1 MKNLGANEKGK
12 PIVFF
17 SLANE
22 QFTVQQ
28 LIEYGVA
35 AERAGFEGIWTS
47 DHFQPWQPNQGH
59 SGSAWVL
66 LAALTQKVTGIHL
79 GTGVTCP
86 TFRYRPA
93 IVAQIWASLSMLAPG
108 RLFLGV
114 GTGEKFN
121 EAAAGGGWAPY
132 QERTARLVEAVKIIR
147 ELWTG
152 NHVQFKGQFW
162 DVEGK
167 LYDPPALAIPI
178 YIAAGGPKSARLAG
192 LYGDG
197 LITGG
202 NVLKSDPGVKT
213 AWEAGVRESGKD
225 PKTQPIIVE
234 HWAIVGDEEAAREG
248 ASKWRFIAKAWKP
261 GFFDNISPSDVQS
274 RAEKEIPL
282 EEVLKDWAVSTD
294 PQIHLN
300 AIKELADKGAT
311 HIILHVASPNQQEVI
326 DFFGREVLPTIQT
339 GQLILA

>member
-1 MKNLGANEKGK
+1 MENLSQNTKKELS
-12 PIVFF
+12 VYF

-28 LIEYGVA
+28 LIEYGIA

-66 LAALTQKVTGIHL
+66 LAALTQQASTIRI

-93 IVAQIWASLSMLAPG
+93 IVAQTWASLSMLAPG
-108 RLFLGV
+108 RLFLGL

-132 QERTARLVEAVKIIR
+132 EERSARLVEAVKIIR
-147 ELWTG
+147 ALWTG
-152 NHVQFKGQFW
+152 NHVQYKGEFW
-162 DVEGK
+162 NIEGK
-167 LYDPPALAIPI
+167 LYDPPALGIPI

-197 LITGG
+197 LITGS
-202 NVLKSDPGVKT
+202 NILQSNPEIKS
-213 AWEAGVRESGKD
+213 AWESGVIEVGKN
-225 PKTQPIIVE
+225 PEMQPIIVE
-234 HWAIVGDEEAAREG
+234 HWAIAGDESEAKEG
-248 ASKWRFIAKAWKP
+248 ANKWRFIAKAWDN
-261 GFFDNISPSDVQS
+261 GFFDNISPTDVQS
-274 RAEKEIPL
+274 RAEEEI
-282 EEVLKDWAVSTD
+282 EINQVLQDWIVSKD
-294 PQIHLN
+294 PQVHIDAMVN
-300 AIKELADKGAT
+300 LANKGAT
-311 HIILHVASPNQQEVI
+311 HIILHVASPNQQEAI
-326 DFFGREVLPTIQT
+326 DFFGRKVLPKVQT
-339 GQLILA
+339 GQLAIA